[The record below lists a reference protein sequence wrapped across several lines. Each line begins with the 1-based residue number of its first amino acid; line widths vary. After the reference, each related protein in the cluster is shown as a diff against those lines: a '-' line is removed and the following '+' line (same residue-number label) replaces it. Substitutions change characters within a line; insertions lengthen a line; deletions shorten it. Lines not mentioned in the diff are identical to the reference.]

1 MDELMII
8 TRQAPGVVT
17 FDNFEEIKAWL
28 AERLEG
34 YKNLVYNENSLKLAK
49 ADKAELNRL
58 KRALDERRK
67 EIKKLYME
75 PYLAIEAQIKELL

>member
-28 AERLEG
+28 AERLDG
-34 YKNLVYNENSLKLAK
+34 YKNLVYSEDSLKRAK
-49 ADKAELNRL
+49 ADKADLNRL
-58 KRALDERRK
+58 KKALDERRK
-67 EIKKLYME
+67 EIKKIY
-75 PYLAIEAQIKELL
+75 